1 MKGETKIE
9 EEIFRLLTQRGRG
22 RIFFA
27 QEFYDLWPE
36 SSVRFA
42 LSILNEDGRI
52 ARLARGVFFFP
63 ELSDYGMKMILPDI
77 DTIAH
82 AIADKTKVRIVPYG
96 DQAAYLVG
104 LTTVQISGSTYVTD
118 GAPRKIHLA
127 NRRLIEFRHTSE
139 MRMFAFRSRKMQLIS
154 NAMRALGREN
164 IRIAEIEVLKWRL
177 SEIPHDDFMNDIIFC
192 PEWVRNI
199 LLDLKSA

>member
-96 DQAAYLVG
+96 NQAAYLVG
-104 LTTVQISGSTYVTD
+104 LTTIQISSSTYLTD

-127 NRRLIEFRHTSE
+127 NGRTIEFRHTSE
-139 MRMFAFRSRKMQLIS
+139 MRIFAFSNRKMQLLS
-154 NAMRALGREN
+154 NAMRALGRAN
-164 IRIAEIEVLKWRL
+164 IRIEEKEILKWQL
-177 SEIPHDDFMNDIIFC
+177 ESVSPTDFESDIQLC
-192 PEWVRNI
+192 PEWVRDI
-199 LLDLKSA
+199 LLDLKVN

>member
-1 MKGETKIE
+1 MKGETKID

-52 ARLARGVFFFP
+52 ARLARGVFYFP
-63 ELSDYGMKMILPDI
+63 ELTEYGMKMILPDT

-104 LTTVQISGSTYVTD
+104 LTSVSFSSSTYLTD
-118 GAPRKIHLA
+118 GAPRKINLS
-127 NRRLIEFRHTSE
+127 NGRRIEFRHTSE
-139 MRMFAFRSRKMQLIS
+139 MRIFAFKNRKMQLLS
-154 NAMRALGREN
+154 NAVRALGQKNVREEDREILKWSLSSIPMNEFLEN
-164 IRIAEIEVLKWRL
+164 IPL
-177 SEIPHDDFMNDIIFC
+177 C
-192 PEWVRNI
+192 PEWVRELFLN
-199 LLDLKSA
+199 LKAN